1 MIMYQNGSD
10 GATGGGIMT
19 KSKVKI
25 GDIVAR
31 RSYRA
36 DVLFQVIGREE
47 GQYLLRGLNLRLI
60 ADAPEHDL
68 IVISKT
74 EVEKNRNQFFRSTL
88 ESLKE
93 VFLERV
99 VGRSQLRSQE
109 HDEPQYVE
117 LPGKV
122 LHLDGDAEYLN
133 LCLDYYRQL
142 GVPAEGYAIA
152 EKDQPQKVEAL
163 VRDIGPDLLVLTGH
177 DAIFKGKQ
185 PGNMKSYRHSAHFVE
200 AVERA
205 RRVDGNKDNLV
216 IFAGAC
222 QSYFEAL
229 MEAGANYASSPE
241 RVFIHPFDPLFIM
254 EKVAYTPMAKIVS
267 PKEVL
272 ANSVVGIS
280 GIGGIQTRGKLRLGL
295 PKTVAWQGG
304 RGK

>member
-1 MIMYQNGSD
+1 
-10 GATGGGIMT
+10 MT
-19 KSKVKI
+19 KSKVQI

-68 IVISKT
+68 IIISKT
-74 EVEKNRNQFFRSTL
+74 EVEKDRNQLFRRTM

-109 HDEPQYVE
+109 QEHQYVE

-152 EKDQPQKVEAL
+152 EKDQPQRVEAL

-185 PGNMKSYRHSAHFVE
+185 PGSMKSYRHSAYFVE
-200 AVERA
+200 AVQMA
-205 RRVDGNKDNLV
+205 RKVDGNKDNLV

-222 QSYFEAL
+222 QSNFEAL

-241 RVFIHPFDPLFIM
+241 RIFIHPFDPLFII
-254 EKVAYTPMAKIVS
+254 EKVAYTSMAKIIS
-267 PKEVL
+267 PREVL
-272 ANSVVGIS
+272 ANSVVGLS

-295 PKTVAWQGG
+295 PKTAVWQGG
-304 RGK
+304 RRK